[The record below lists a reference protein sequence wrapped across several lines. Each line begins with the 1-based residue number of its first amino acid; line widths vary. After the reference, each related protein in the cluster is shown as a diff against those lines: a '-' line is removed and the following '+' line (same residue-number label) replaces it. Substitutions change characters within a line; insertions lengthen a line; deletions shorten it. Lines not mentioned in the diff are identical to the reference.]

1 MKEKGVLYLIPTT
14 IADGTAQNVI
24 STHVREVIRPIRF
37 FLVEDIRTARRY
49 LSSLSIYPS
58 IEQLYFNTL
67 DKNTTEKELPQLMSP
82 LEEGKPVGVI
92 SESGCP
98 GVADPGS
105 LAVAYAHRNGIKV
118 EPLVGPSSI
127 LLALMASGLNGQ
139 RFAFNGYLPV
149 EAQEAGNAVR
159 KFETESRVR
168 NQTQIFI
175 ETPYRNNALVGHLL
189 KNLHDDTM
197 LCLAVNITGETEM
210 IKTQSVKAWK
220 SNDITLPREPALFLF
235 LSA

>member
-1 MKEKGVLYLIPTT
+1 
-14 IADGTAQNVI
+14 
-24 STHVREVIRPIRF
+24 
-37 FLVEDIRTARRY
+37 
-49 LSSLSIYPS
+49 
-58 IEQLYFNTL
+58 
-67 DKNTTEKELPQLMSP
+67 MSP
-82 LEEGKPVGVI
+82 LEEGNPVGVI
-92 SESGCP
+92 SVSGCP
-98 GVADPGS
+98 GVAVPGS

-118 EPLVGPSSI
+118 EPLVGASSI

-175 ETPYRNNALVGHLL
+175 ETPYRNNALVGHLI
-189 KNLHDDTM
+189 KNLHDNTM
-197 LCLAVNITGETEM
+197 LCLAVNVTGETEM

-220 SNDITLPREPALFLF
+220 SSDITLPREPALFLF

>member
-1 MKEKGVLYLIPTT
+1 
-14 IADGTAQNVI
+14 
-24 STHVREVIRPIRF
+24 
-37 FLVEDIRTARRY
+37 DIRTARRY
-49 LSSLSIYPS
+49 LSSLSIFES

-67 DKNTTEKELPQLMSP
+67 DKNTTETELPQLMSP
-82 LEEGKPVGVI
+82 LFEGKPIGII

-105 LAVAYAHRNGIKV
+105 LAVRYAHQNGIPI

-149 EAQEAGNAVR
+149 EAQEASQSIK
-159 KFETESRVR
+159 KFEGESKTK

-175 ETPYRNNALVGHLL
+175 ETPYRNNALISHLL
-189 KNLHDDTM
+189 KSLHDETL
-197 LCLAVNITGETEM
+197 LCIAVNITGDLEM
-210 IKTQSVKAWK
+210 IKTQTVKAWK
-220 SNDITLPREPALFLF
+220 STEITLPKEPALFLF
-235 LSA
+235 QAF